1 MRMNSNSTTI
11 FQTCRQA
18 AGITQERAAELLGIS
33 VRTLAA
39 YESGERPVPPLRAAD
54 MVDLYGTQYL
64 AMQYLRLYAPFA
76 SEILPSVE
84 RVPLAQAV
92 CQLMI
97 TIEKIQQARVGN
109 RLMQIAADGKVDELE
124 EQDFEEV
131 MAILS
136 PLVRDVMALR
146 YAEEV

>member
-1 MRMNSNSTTI
+1 MNSNNTTI

-39 YESGERPVPPLRAAD
+39 YESGSRPVPPLRAAD
-54 MVDLYGTQYL
+54 MVDLYGTQFL

-76 SEILPSVE
+76 SEVLPSVD

-92 CQLMI
+92 CQLMAA
-97 TIEKIQQARVGN
+97 IEHVHQQRAGS
-109 RLMQIAADGKVDELE
+109 RLMQIAADGQIDELE
-124 EQDFEEV
+124 ESEFAALLLELEPLISAV
-131 MAILS
+131 LAIK
-136 PLVRDVMALR
+136 